1 MNREY
6 HKGYSQELRRDMEL
20 LVFGHGGMPL
30 LVFPTSM
37 GRYFDY
43 EDRGMIATLTPQIEA
58 GGLQVFCADSVDA
71 ESWYNKGVH
80 PRQRVLRHM
89 QYERYLSNELLPFI
103 RSRNSSASQLALT
116 GCSFGGYHA
125 MNFSLKH
132 PHLVNYCVSMGG
144 AFDIHQFLNGYYDED
159 CYFNCPPDFL
169 SNMSDDWY
177 LNWYRRMK
185 IVLATGETDICRNEN
200 IRLSHILNSK
210 AIPHVLDVW
219 GNNAGHDWPWW
230 QQMAVKFFL

>member
-43 EDRGMIATLTPQIEA
+43 EDRGMIGTLAPKIEN

-89 QYERYLSNELLPFI
+89 QYERYLLNELLPFI
-103 RSRNSSASQLALT
+103 RATNSNSQLAVT

-125 MNFSLKH
+125 MNFSLRR
-132 PHLVNYCVSMGG
+132 PDLVNYCVSIGG

-185 IVLATGETDICRNEN
+185 IVLATGETDICRDEN

-210 AIPHVLDVW
+210 AVPHVLDVW